1 MKSVRKIRTIKKM
14 NIVTAMLSRI
24 NLSIYLVYF
33 NMNTQTVRL
42 KNLQPA
48 GGR

>member
-24 NLSIYLVYF
+24 NQSIYLVYS
-33 NMNTQTVRL
+33 NMNAQTVRL